1 MFYRFSKFI
10 RFFHRGNKLLGRTV
24 GRYYESLFYTEG
36 SGGKIRLPH
45 RIEHLFQIIFA
56 SLKNENAGVLTF
68 VLEIINRWT
77 SSQLKLAND
86 NTRDSQVILTFPDA
100 VLCYRFSYTKSNLPS
115 ILLALYSFQVI
126 NLVFRYRQKRSD

>member
-1 MFYRFSKFI
+1 MFYRFWKFI
-10 RFFHRGNKLLGRTV
+10 KFFIEAISSWEEQLEGIMNP
-24 GRYYESLFYTEG
+24 YSNEG
-36 SGGKIRLPH
+36 SEGKIPLPH